1 MWQKLEFKLVKTFGK
16 LVKPLLSNKR
26 FVENAEIMLAVKDKI
41 VTNKKEFVRISNDLY
56 VNIAEDSRRT
66 KPTNAPKEQ

>member
-1 MWQKLEFKLVKTFGK
+1 
-16 LVKPLLSNKR
+16 
-26 FVENAEIMLAVKDKI
+26 MLAVKDKI

>member
-1 MWQKLEFKLVKTFGK
+1 MWQKPEFKLVKTFGK

-56 VNIAEDSRRT
+56 VNIVEDSRRT
-66 KPTNAPKEQ
+66 KQTNVPKEQ